1 MKKIKTIGF
10 LFIVF
15 ALLVACNSKN
25 KEDHSA
31 HQSDEGVYYT
41 CSMDP
46 QVKEDK
52 PGKCPICHMDLTPM
66 KKDNSASNEIMLSD
80 QQIKLGNINVQ
91 TISETENSLRESYTG
106 VLTLNQEKI
115 KSISARAMGRI
126 EKLYFKTEGDYIKKN
141 QAVYQLY
148 SEDIAI
154 AKQDYLTAYKQLSMP
169 GDFGKNAKSM
179 LNAAKQKLLFFGLS
193 NSQIESVKSTSQISP
208 YTTFYSTYS
217 GYISEITTTEG
228 SYVMEGAAI
237 IKLADLSSLW
247 LETQVNV
254 NYAKSLKI
262 GQSAKLSFTDY
273 PNTDVNAKISFINPE
288 INSDSRLL
296 LIRMEVPNSNLLL
309 KPGMQAVARLT
320 QSNLKA
326 MFIPIDAVIRDEN
339 ASYIWVEKS
348 HGIFENVMVE
358 TGAEANGM
366 IEIKSE
372 LDPSKKVVITGAYA
386 INSEYKFR
394 KGSDPMAG
402 MDM

>member
-154 AKQDYLTAYKQLSMP
+154 AKQDYFTAYKQLSMP

-193 NSQIESVKSTSQISP
+193 NSQIESIKSTSQISP

-247 LETQVNV
+247 LKTQVNV

-309 KPGMQAVARLT
+309 KPGMQSVAKLT

-326 MFIPIDAVIRDEN
+326 IFIPIDAVIRDEN

-358 TGAEANGM
+358 TGAEADGM

-372 LDPSKKVVITGAYA
+372 LDPSKKVVVTGAYA

>member
-154 AKQDYLTAYKQLSMP
+154 AKQDY
-169 GDFGKNAKSM
+169 
-179 LNAAKQKLLFFGLS
+179 
-193 NSQIESVKSTSQISP
+193 
-208 YTTFYSTYS
+208 
-217 GYISEITTTEG
+217 
-228 SYVMEGAAI
+228 
-237 IKLADLSSLW
+237 
-247 LETQVNV
+247 
-254 NYAKSLKI
+254 
-262 GQSAKLSFTDY
+262 
-273 PNTDVNAKISFINPE
+273 
-288 INSDSRLL
+288 
-296 LIRMEVPNSNLLL
+296 
-309 KPGMQAVARLT
+309 
-320 QSNLKA
+320 
-326 MFIPIDAVIRDEN
+326 
-339 ASYIWVEKS
+339 
-348 HGIFENVMVE
+348 
-358 TGAEANGM
+358 
-366 IEIKSE
+366 
-372 LDPSKKVVITGAYA
+372 
-386 INSEYKFR
+386 
-394 KGSDPMAG
+394 
-402 MDM
+402 